1 MKKLKCDDLLGKTGP
16 LGQAARMASTP
27 SSWSIGEAAHA
38 SGVKLETIRYYERI
52 DLLPE
57 PPRNRSGY
65 RVYAREHVDR
75 LSFIRR
81 ARAIGLSLD
90 RIRELLALSSDA
102 RKPCAS
108 VDQLI
113 RDHIGAIEQKID
125 DLTRLH
131 RELSRLADSCGGG
144 DVGRCLIVD
153 SLAKSDLCDGTGDE
167 PDV

>member
-1 MKKLKCDDLLGKTGP
+1 MPG
-16 LGQAARMASTP
+16 P
-27 SSWSIGEAAHA
+27 SSWTIGEAAQA

-52 DLLPE
+52 ELLSE
-57 PPRNRSGY
+57 PPRNSSGY
-65 RVYAREHVDR
+65 RVYAREHIDR

-108 VDQLI
+108 VDRLI
-113 RDHIGAIEQKID
+113 REHIAAIEQKID

-131 RELSRLADSCGGG
+131 GELSRLADSCAGG
-144 DVGRCLIVD
+144 DVGGCQIVD
-153 SLAKSDLCDGTGDE
+153 SLAKGD
-167 PDV
+167 